1 LPSKVE
7 RDMLIEKL
15 RSEIEFVCHS
25 VSRET
30 EAFSVGTD
38 ETVGFVIEPAC
49 CRCGVPQDIK
59 DWLFGC

>member
-1 LPSKVE
+1 
-7 RDMLIEKL
+7 MLIEKL

-25 VSRET
+25 ISRET

-59 DWLFGC
+59 DWSFGC